1 MVFVVFVVFARRM
14 FVKPALQATLRVFG
28 LCGSRVVLV
37 WVGLWFLVTCG
48 FLLWSARPIVLMWF
62 LWVGGLVL
70 DARCRRLRV
79 HLAKVFV
86 DLWSCLD
93 VDDCASSC
101 SLWTDKKIC
110 PLPRFVLCSVSS
122 PLEATFTNGENDH
135 G

>member
-1 MVFVVFVVFARRM
+1 M

-79 HLAKVFV
+79 HLLF
-86 DLWSCLD
+86 LD
-93 VDDCASSC
+93 C
-101 SLWTDKKIC
+101 
-110 PLPRFVLCSVSS
+110 
-122 PLEATFTNGENDH
+122 
-135 G
+135 